1 MEKVNIDSEIDK
13 KIAWIKMLSE
23 NNEITFL
30 NRSALANLVEKIYV
44 HEDKKIVVVF
54 NYRDKYMEIIRIL
67 EKMNNGEVV

>member
-1 MEKVNIDSEIDK
+1 
-13 KIAWIKMLSE
+13 MLSE

-54 NYRDKYMEIIRIL
+54 NYRDKYIEILRLL
-67 EKMNNGEVV
+67 EKSKNEEAI

>member
-1 MEKVNIDSEIDK
+1 MEKVNIDSEIEK